1 MLLGWVVFF
10 FRSKQGAVFIRYL
23 ILMRKEEV
31 VNSVGVTTG
40 GDLSYNARDSDGVLR
55 EDVFLVVDGTRYLG
69 RRSGHASSPDVLLA
83 LFNARLL
90 ALIIC

>member
-1 MLLGWVVFF
+1 MLV
-10 FRSKQGAVFIRYL
+10 Y
-23 ILMRKEEV
+23 
-31 VNSVGVTTG
+31 TTG
-40 GDLSYNARDSDGVLR
+40 GDLSYNARDSNCFLR
-55 EDVFLVVDGTRYLG
+55 EDVFLVDCTRYLG